1 MEVVQKLTKQL
12 REILAKLSV
21 TQQVL
26 FGLAGLGI
34 VIAGVAMI
42 ALTLLP

>member
-26 FGLAGLGI
+26 FGFAGLGI
-34 VIAGVAMI
+34 NNNMEPHHR
-42 ALTLLP
+42 TP